1 MRLILLGPPGA
12 GKGTQ
17 AQAICERYGI
27 PQISTGDM
35 LRAAVAAG
43 SELGRK
49 AKAAMDSGGLVAD
62 DIIIGLV
69 QERIQ
74 QPDCANGFLFD
85 GFPRTLAQ
93 AEALRGAGVT
103 IDAVVEIVVPDDEIV
118 KRLSGRRTHPGSG
131 RVYHVQYNPPKV
143 EGRDD
148 VTGDPLVQRDDDKE
162 ATIRNRLANYHAQ
175 TEVLSSFYGS
185 LGERGEAN
193 APELIKVD
201 GTQSIDGVRQ
211 SILEQLKTLE

>member
-17 AQAICERYGI
+17 AQSISKSYDI

-43 SELGRK
+43 SELGLK

-69 QERIQ
+69 KERIQ
-74 QPDCANGFLFD
+74 ADDCGNGFLFD

-93 AEALRGAGVT
+93 AEALREAGVP
-103 IDAVVEIVVPDDEIV
+103 IDGVVEIVVPDDEIV
-118 KRLSGRRTHPGSG
+118 KRLSGRRSHPGSG
-131 RVYHVQYNPPKV
+131 RVYHVVYNPPKV
-143 EGRDD
+143 EGMDD
-148 VTGDPLVQRDDDKE
+148 ITGEPLVQRDDDKE
-162 ATIRNRLANYHAQ
+162 DTIRNRLANYHAQ
-175 TEVLSSFYGS
+175 TEVLSSFYGG
-185 LGERGEAN
+185 LQGT
-193 APELIKVD
+193 ELIQVD
-201 GTQSIDGVRQ
+201 GTQSIDDVKA
-211 SILEQLKTLE
+211 SISEALAQLG